1 MVTRNAIQSVAVGL
15 LLFTGFNANAQESNS
30 DAFGMSE
37 SEQEVLTSFGDLITM
52 IGDWD
57 ILNAAFD
64 AVEDVYD
71 LVDDAISEVQSVM
84 TNILDNLGV
93 LQPAIDAFNSAVGL
107 LNSAI
112 QTLNELISSIEAAC
126 SVLEGVFSDFLGG
139 IGDFAGDVIDGVG
152 DGLEDIGDGLGDVGE
167 DIGDGLE
174 EICFFCLILSDNGEP
189 FAIEAGQSESG
200 ANTGGSV
207 GPLAAFSSV
216 GNDGTSSALHPT
228 YAVSSFSDNYFFQ
241 NPVIVNPIFDE
252 TTLDVNLNVFQLEH
266 VDNTSDIE
274 KPVSQDAAIALN
286 HRAEWRSVPI
296 GQFAQ
301 GAVND
306 LSFDEDFLYVCIAP
320 NQWSKVP
327 LNSQWN

>member
-139 IGDFAGDVIDGVG
+139 IGDFAEDVIDGVG
-152 DGLEDIGDGLGDVGE
+152 DVADDVGDGLSDVGE
-167 DIGDGLE
+167 GFCDI
-174 EICFFCLILSDNGEP
+174 FCLILSDNGEP

>member
-139 IGDFAGDVIDGVG
+139 IGDFAGDVIDGV
-152 DGLEDIGDGLGDVGE
+152 GDVGE

>member
-1 MVTRNAIQSVAVGL
+1 MVTRNAIQSIAFGL
-15 LLFTGFNANAQESNS
+15 LLLTSFNANAQDNNS
-30 DAFGMSE
+30 DDFGMSE

-52 IGDWD
+52 IEDWN
-57 ILNAAFD
+57 ILNAAYE
-64 AVEDVYD
+64 AAYGVYE
-71 LVDDAISEVQSVM
+71 LVDGAISEVQSVM
-84 TNILDNLGV
+84 TTILENLGI
-93 LQPAIDAFNSAVGL
+93 LELAINAFNSAVSVI
-107 LNSAI
+107 NSAI
-112 QTLNELISSIEAAC
+112 QTLNELISSIQAAC
-126 SVLEGVFSDFLGG
+126 SVLEGVFNDF
-139 IGDFAGDVIDGVG
+139 INGVG
-152 DGLEDIGDGLGDVGE
+152 DFFEDVGTV
-167 DIGDGLE
+167 LE
-174 EICFFCLILSDNGEP
+174 ECFGLCFLLSDNGEP
-189 FAIEAGQSESG
+189 FAFEAGQSESG

-252 TTLDVNLNVFQLEH
+252 TTLDVNLNVFQLDH
-266 VDNTSDIE
+266 VDNTSDLE
-274 KPVSQDAAIALN
+274 KPVSQDAAIALG
-286 HRAEWRSVPI
+286 HHAEWRSVPI

-327 LNSQWN
+327 LIGQWN

>member
-1 MVTRNAIQSVAVGL
+1 MVTRNTIQSIAFGL
-15 LLFTGFNANAQESNS
+15 LLLTGFSASAQESNS
-30 DAFGMSE
+30 DDFGMSE
-37 SEQEVLTSFGDLITM
+37 SEQEILTSFGDLITM

-57 ILNAAFD
+57 ILNTTFD
-64 AVEDVYD
+64 AAEDLYEQVA
-71 LVDDAISEVQSVM
+71 DAISEVQSVM
-84 TNILDNLGV
+84 TNILDKLGI
-93 LQPAIDAFNSAVGL
+93 LELAINAFNSAVGL
-107 LNSAI
+107 VNSAI
-112 QTLNELISSIEAAC
+112 QTLNSLISSIESAC
-126 SVLEGVFSDFLGG
+126 SALEGVFSDFLN
-139 IGDFAGDVIDGVG
+139 GVG
-152 DGLEDIGDGLGDVGE
+152 DFFEDVGE
-167 DIGDGLE
+167 EILDCFGL
-174 EICFFCLILSDNGEP
+174 CFLLSDNGEP
-189 FAIEAGQSESG
+189 FAFEAGQSESG

-252 TTLDVNLNVFQLEH
+252 TTLDVNLNVFQLDH
-266 VDNTSDIE
+266 VDNTSDLE

-286 HRAEWRSVPI
+286 HHAEWRSVPI

>member
-1 MVTRNAIQSVAVGL
+1 MVTRNAIQSIAFGL
-15 LLFTGFNANAQESNS
+15 LLLTSFNANAQDNNS
-30 DAFGMSE
+30 DDFGMSE

-57 ILNAAFD
+57 ILNTTFD
-64 AVEDVYD
+64 AAEDLYEQVA
-71 LVDDAISEVQSVM
+71 DAISEVQSVM
-84 TNILDNLGV
+84 TTILENLGI
-93 LQPAIDAFNSAVGL
+93 LELAINAFNSAVSVI
-107 LNSAI
+107 NSAI
-112 QTLNELISSIEAAC
+112 QTLNELISSIQAAC
-126 SVLEGVFSDFLGG
+126 SVLEGVFNDF
-139 IGDFAGDVIDGVG
+139 INGVG
-152 DGLEDIGDGLGDVGE
+152 DFFVDLGDTLC
-167 DIGDGLE
+167 DI
-174 EICFFCLILSDNGEP
+174 FCPFLLSDNGEP
-189 FAIEAGQSESG
+189 FAFEAGQSESG

-252 TTLDVNLNVFQLEH
+252 TTLDVNLNVFQLDH
-266 VDNTSDIE
+266 VDNTSDLE
-274 KPVSQDAAIALN
+274 KPVSQDAAIALG
-286 HRAEWRSVPI
+286 HHAEWRSVPI

-327 LNSQWN
+327 LIGQWN

>member
-139 IGDFAGDVIDGVG
+139 IGDFAEDVIDGVG
-152 DGLEDIGDGLGDVGE
+152 DVADDVGDGLSDGGE
-167 DIGDGLE
+167 GFCDI
-174 EICFFCLILSDNGEP
+174 FCLILSDNGEP

-228 YAVSSFSDNYFFQ
+228 YAVSSFSDDYFFQ

>member
-15 LLFTGFNANAQESNS
+15 LLFTGFNANAQDSSS

-112 QTLNELISSIEAAC
+112 QTLNELVSSIEDAC
-126 SVLEGVFSDFLGG
+126 SALDGVFSDFLGG
-139 IGDFAGDVIDGVG
+139 IGDFAEDVIDGVG
-152 DGLEDIGDGLGDVGE
+152 DVADDVGE
-167 DIGDGLE
+167 GFCDI
-174 EICFFCLILSDNGEP
+174 FCLILSDNGEP
-189 FAIEAGQSESG
+189 FAFEAGQNESS
-200 ANTGGSV
+200 ANTGGPV
-207 GPLAAFSSV
+207 GPSAAFSSV
-216 GNDGTSSALHPT
+216 GNEGTSSPLHPT
-228 YAVSSFSDNYFFQ
+228 YAVSSFSDNSFFQ
-241 NPVIVNPIFDE
+241 NPMIVNAIFDE

-266 VDNTSDIE
+266 VDNTSDLE
-274 KPVSQDAAIALN
+274 KPVSQDAAIALS
-286 HRAEWRSVPI
+286 HHAEWRSVPI

-301 GAVND
+301 GAVHD
-306 LSFDEDFLYVCIAP
+306 LSFDEDYLYVCIAP
-320 NQWSKVP
+320 NQWSKTP

>member
-139 IGDFAGDVIDGVG
+139 IGDFAEDVG
-152 DGLEDIGDGLGDVGE
+152 DFFCDIL
-167 DIGDGLE
+167 
-174 EICFFCLILSDNGEP
+174 CLILSDNGEP

-228 YAVSSFSDNYFFQ
+228 YAVSSFSDDYFFQ

>member
-15 LLFTGFNANAQESNS
+15 LLFTGFNANAQDSSS

-84 TNILDNLGV
+84 TNILDKLGV

-139 IGDFAGDVIDGVG
+139 IGDFAEDVIDGVG
-152 DGLEDIGDGLGDVGE
+152 DVADDVGDGLSDVGE
-167 DIGDGLE
+167 GFCDI
-174 EICFFCLILSDNGEP
+174 FCLILSDNGEP
-189 FAIEAGQSESG
+189 FAFEAGQNESG

>member
-15 LLFTGFNANAQESNS
+15 LLFTGFNANAQDSSS

-112 QTLNELISSIEAAC
+112 QTLNELVSSIEDAC
-126 SVLEGVFSDFLGG
+126 SALDGVFSDFLGG

-152 DGLEDIGDGLGDVGE
+152 DVADDVGDGLSDVGE
-167 DIGDGLE
+167 GFCDL
-174 EICFFCLILSDNGEP
+174 FCLILSDNGEP
-189 FAIEAGQSESG
+189 FAFEAGQNESS
-200 ANTGGSV
+200 ANTGGPV
-207 GPLAAFSSV
+207 GPSAAFSSV
-216 GNDGTSSALHPT
+216 GNEGTSSPLHPT
-228 YAVSSFSDNYFFQ
+228 YAVSSFSDNSFFQ
-241 NPVIVNPIFDE
+241 NPMIVNAIFDE

-266 VDNTSDIE
+266 VDNTSDLE
-274 KPVSQDAAIALN
+274 KPVSQDAAIALS
-286 HRAEWRSVPI
+286 HHAEWRSVPI

-301 GAVND
+301 GAVHD
-306 LSFDEDFLYVCIAP
+306 LSFDEDYLYVCIAP
-320 NQWSKVP
+320 NQWSKTP

>member
-139 IGDFAGDVIDGVG
+139 IGDFAGDVIDGV
-152 DGLEDIGDGLGDVGE
+152 
-167 DIGDGLE
+167 GDGLE

>member
-112 QTLNELISSIEAAC
+112 QTLNELVSSIEDAC
-126 SVLEGVFSDFLGG
+126 SALDGVFSDFLGG
-139 IGDFAGDVIDGVG
+139 IGDFAEDVIDGVG
-152 DGLEDIGDGLGDVGE
+152 DVGEDVGE
-167 DIGDGLE
+167 EVGGFICDIL
-174 EICFFCLILSDNGEP
+174 CLILSDNGEP
-189 FAIEAGQSESG
+189 FAFEAGQNESS
-200 ANTGGSV
+200 ANTGGPV
-207 GPLAAFSSV
+207 GPSAAFSSV
-216 GNDGTSSALHPT
+216 GNEGTSSPLHPT

-252 TTLDVNLNVFQLEH
+252 TTLEVNLNVFQLEH

>member
-93 LQPAIDAFNSAVGL
+93 LQPAIDAFNNAVGL

-139 IGDFAGDVIDGVG
+139 IGDFAGDVIDGV
-152 DGLEDIGDGLGDVGE
+152 GDVGE

>member
-84 TNILDNLGV
+84 TNILDKLGV

-139 IGDFAGDVIDGVG
+139 IGDFAEDVIDGVG
-152 DGLEDIGDGLGDVGE
+152 DVADDVGDGLSDVGE
-167 DIGDGLE
+167 GFCDI
-174 EICFFCLILSDNGEP
+174 FCLILSDNGEP

>member
-15 LLFTGFNANAQESNS
+15 LLFTGFNANAQDSSS

-84 TNILDNLGV
+84 TNILDKLGV

-139 IGDFAGDVIDGVG
+139 IGDFAEDVIDGVG
-152 DGLEDIGDGLGDVGE
+152 DVADDVGDGLSDVGE
-167 DIGDGLE
+167 GFCDI
-174 EICFFCLILSDNGEP
+174 FCLILSDNGEP